1 MRTHLQLFGHTPPL
15 DMLEA
20 PTAEQIPL
28 LDKLL
33 HVSDPDPNLF
43 VDSFS
48 LQMGEPDCDCR

>member
-1 MRTHLQLFGHTPPL
+1 M

-20 PTAEQIPL
+20 PTPEQIPL

-33 HVSDPDPNLF
+33 HVSDPDPSHF

-48 LQMGEPDCDCR
+48 IQMSEPDCDCR

>member
-1 MRTHLQLFGHTPPL
+1 M

-20 PTAEQIPL
+20 PTPEQIPL

-48 LQMGEPDCDCR
+48 LQVCVGDCGDR